1 MRLPWTLVPARFPLI
16 STILWILQEQHT
28 FENIGIVSLP
38 GYAVFYYQQRSS
50 VPDAGRYNVQIEWPK
65 LFFFPCQAKKS
76 LFFNRAF
83 PIFVTK
89 LVYNC
94 MPKLKT
100 LEFLP
105 YWVTTAG
112 FWSYRKLK
120 KASFSIIFP
129 AWFYIQADFTNKA
142 CASLTSCYIIK
153 NTVNGHYMENSFA
166 FSK

>member
-50 VPDAGRYNVQIEWPK
+50 VPDAGRYNTQIEWPK

-89 LVYNC
+89 LLYNC
-94 MPKLKT
+94 
-100 LEFLP
+100 
-105 YWVTTAG
+105 
-112 FWSYRKLK
+112 
-120 KASFSIIFP
+120 
-129 AWFYIQADFTNKA
+129 
-142 CASLTSCYIIK
+142 K
-153 NTVNGHYMENSFA
+153 NTWISSILSDQGWLLILSQYKKKLFFYNISNMILYSSRFCKQSLRFPYLLLYN
-166 FSK
+166 KRYC

>member
-1 MRLPWTLVPARFPLI
+1 MDLTGTTYFWKY
-16 STILWILQEQHT
+16 
-28 FENIGIVSLP
+28 GIVSLP
-38 GYAVFYYQQRSS
+38 GYAVFYYQQISP
-50 VPDAGRYNVQIEWPK
+50 VPGAGRYNAQIEWPK
-65 LFFFPCQAKKS
+65 RFFFPCQAKKS

-83 PIFVTK
+83 SIFVTK

-120 KASFSIIFP
+120 KPLFLKYFQHDSIFKP
-129 AWFYIQADFTNKA
+129 IQADFANKA

>member
-1 MRLPWTLVPARFPLI
+1 MPYFQKYVVPVRSIRSCLSMGI
-16 STILWILQEQHT
+16 SQAPE
-28 FENIGIVSLP
+28 FMGVSYP
-38 GYAVFYYQQRSS
+38 KESS
-50 VPDAGRYNVQIEWPK
+50 NSSISLSVKRIFRKLLHGNAGRYNAQIEWPK
-65 LFFFPCQAKKS
+65 LFFFPCQAKKY

-83 PIFVTK
+83 SIFVTK

-120 KASFSIIFP
+120 KPLFLKYFQHDSIFKPILQTKLALP
-129 AWFYIQADFTNKA
+129 LPPVI
-142 CASLTSCYIIK
+142 
-153 NTVNGHYMENSFA
+153 
-166 FSK
+166 